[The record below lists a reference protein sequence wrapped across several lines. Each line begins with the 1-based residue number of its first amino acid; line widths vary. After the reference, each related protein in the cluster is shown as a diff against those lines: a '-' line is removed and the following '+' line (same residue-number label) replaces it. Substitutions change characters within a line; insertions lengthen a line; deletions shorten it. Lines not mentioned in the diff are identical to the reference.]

1 MKNPESNI
9 NNNDEQKIESQPD
22 DSNKNELENRDKE
35 ETLAKSALAKLER
48 LEKKM
53 RSHQFMTTTDGS
65 GKSKKEVR
73 YSDTAEGISVLEEIQ
88 QLKEKYKDDPLFK
101 EYETHKNE
109 SLKAKREKV
118 IASALAMKLKREIE
132 LE

>member
-1 MKNPESNI
+1 M
-9 NNNDEQKIESQPD
+9 
-22 DSNKNELENRDKE
+22 
-35 ETLAKSALAKLER
+35 
-48 LEKKM
+48 
-53 RSHQFMTTTDGS
+53 
-65 GKSKKEVR
+65 R